1 MLVRVDVLENFPY
14 PDAMPRLENPWH
26 ADRIKTLRAAAELYK
41 KEPDHFLTL
50 EVCV

>member
-1 MLVRVDVLENFPY
+1 MLVRQDLLENFPY
-14 PDAMPRLENPWH
+14 ADTMPNLENPWH

-41 KEPDHFLTL
+41 KEPDNFLTL